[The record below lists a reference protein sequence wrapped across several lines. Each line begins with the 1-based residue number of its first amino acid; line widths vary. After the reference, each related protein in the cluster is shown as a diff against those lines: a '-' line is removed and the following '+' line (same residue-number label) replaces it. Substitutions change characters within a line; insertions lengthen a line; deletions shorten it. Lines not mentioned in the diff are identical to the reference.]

1 MGSRTRNST
10 RAKAAQP
17 VPKVPTAED
26 KRTDL
31 VASRDQVPKE
41 LLDTP
46 ALRDIRRRLGLVHD
60 VIITVAIAL
69 EAENSGYG
77 LDFANVLTRCA
88 ADPLCGVIVDR
99 TTPSLYERGLRTPT
113 LTVLIDIGHALDIE
127 PTQLVYD
134 TLERLQRES

>member
-1 MGSRTRNST
+1 MGSTRARNST

-17 VPKVPTAED
+17 VPKIPTAKG

-31 VASRDQVPKE
+31 VASRDRIPEE
-41 LLDTP
+41 LLATP

-60 VIITVAIAL
+60 VIVTVAIAL
-69 EAENSGYG
+69 EAENSGHD

-99 TTPSLYERGLRTPT
+99 LGGEEEDDFGGQ
-113 LTVLIDIGHALDIE
+113 ID
-127 PTQLVYD
+127 
-134 TLERLQRES
+134 RSNS